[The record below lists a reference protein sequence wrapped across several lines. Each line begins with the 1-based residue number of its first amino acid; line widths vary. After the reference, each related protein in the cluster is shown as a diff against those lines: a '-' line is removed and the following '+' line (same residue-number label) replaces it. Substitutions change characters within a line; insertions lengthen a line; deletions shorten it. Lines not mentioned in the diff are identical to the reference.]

1 MDEVDKTRTKR
12 KARSVLNEYR
22 SLSRQNNV
30 DATTKVNAIEKA
42 IDRLPETS
50 ATVLKL
56 AYMDKRKWTSI
67 DIALELYR
75 GESTIDK
82 YKASALIEF
91 AEAYHLSNLIELKE
105 GYSDEN

>member
-1 MDEVDKTRTKR
+1 MGKVDKVRTKR
-12 KARSVLNEYR
+12 NARSVLNEYR
-22 SLSRQNNV
+22 SLARQNNV
-30 DATTKVNAIEKA
+30 DAATKVKAIEKA
-42 IDRLPETS
+42 IERLPETS

-82 YKASALIEF
+82 YKSSALLEF
-91 AEAYHLSNLIELKE
+91 AEAYHLSNLILLKE
-105 GYSDEN
+105 GYRNES

>member
-12 KARSVLNEYR
+12 NARSVLNEYR
-22 SLSRQNNV
+22 SLARQNNV
-30 DATTKVNAIEKA
+30 DAATKVNAIEEA
-42 IDRLPETS
+42 IDRLPVTS
-50 ATVLKL
+50 ATVLFL

-67 DIALELYR
+67 DIALELYC

-91 AEAYHLSNLIELKE
+91 AEAYHLSSLIELKE

>member
-1 MDEVDKTRTKR
+1 MDEVDKARTKR
-12 KARSVLNEYR
+12 NARSVLNEYR
-22 SLSRQNNV
+22 SLARQNNV
-30 DATTKVNAIEKA
+30 DAVTKVNAIEKA
-42 IDRLPETS
+42 IVRLPETS

-82 YKASALIEF
+82 YKACALIEF
-91 AEAYHLSNLIELKE
+91 AEAYHLSNLIVLKE
-105 GYSDEN
+105 EK

>member
-12 KARSVLNEYR
+12 NARSVLNEYR
-22 SLSRQNNV
+22 SLARQNNV
-30 DATTKVNAIEKA
+30 DVATKVNAIEKA
-42 IDRLPETS
+42 IERLPETS

-82 YKASALIEF
+82 YKASALLEF

-105 GYSDEN
+105 EKENEK